1 MRNQSRRAFRDDYAS
16 NTAPALGFDTGGL
29 NFSATVAC
37 VPTHPE
43 HIICAIAKPAHS
55 QNRHDR
61 CAGYNF
67 RPLFQRNPTLP
78 VISFIVVAT
87 LMLLAAL
94 AFVLVPLLRR
104 GTRAVNQ
111 GDRGVLDSA
120 SNIAVFRS
128 AKREI
133 EDEFSRGVIQ
143 AGERDLALSELSQRL
158 VDEVPEEAASSVIA
172 TAAPRASWWL
182 VGALG
187 ALIPVAALSIYA
199 TLGTPQALNGVAT
212 AAAPEPAAKSPMS
225 DKQIVAMVDTLAEKM
240 KQNPGD
246 PKGWMLLARSQG
258 ALGRFPEALAAY
270 ERATILLPNDAQLLA
285 DYADVAVMAQ
295 EGRFDGK
302 PATLIQRA
310 LKLDPANMK
319 ALALAATADMRA
331 GKRDAALVN
340 WKKLKS
346 LVAKDSD
353 DSRQI
358 DAIIAEVEGGRPN
371 DANVLPASAAPP
383 AAVSPPPSSPP
394 PAAKNVNAGTAK
406 VTGKIMLAA
415 EMAAKIAPGDTLFV
429 FARAKQGSRMP
440 LAILKIP
447 APAADKFP
455 YAFELTD
462 AMAMA
467 PGMNLSSVAEV
478 VIEAR
483 ISKSGNAKLQA
494 GDVSGVSAP
503 VVPGAA
509 NVNVTLSTVAP

>member
-1 MRNQSRRAFRDDYAS
+1 
-16 NTAPALGFDTGGL
+16 
-29 NFSATVAC
+29 
-37 VPTHPE
+37 
-43 HIICAIAKPAHS
+43 
-55 QNRHDR
+55 
-61 CAGYNF
+61 
-67 RPLFQRNPTLP
+67 
-78 VISFIVVAT
+78 
-87 LMLLAAL
+87 MLLVAL

-104 GTRAVNQ
+104 ATRAVSQ
-111 GDRGVLDSA
+111 VDGSLPDST

-133 EDEFSRGVIQ
+133 EDEFARGVIH
-143 AGERDLALSELSQRL
+143 ADERDAALNELSQRL
-158 VDEVPEEAASSVIA
+158 VDEVPEEGTSSAIA
-172 TAAPRASWWL
+172 TAVPRASWWL
-182 VGALG
+182 AGVLG
-187 ALIPVAALSIYA
+187 AMIPVAALPIYA
-199 TLGTPQALNGVAT
+199 TLGAPHALNGVAT
-212 AAAPEPAAKSPMS
+212 AAPEPAAQSPMS
-225 DKQIVAMVDTLAEKM
+225 DKQIVSMVDTLAEKM
-240 KQNPGD
+240 KQNPDD
-246 PKGWMLLARSQG
+246 PKGWVLLARSQG
-258 ALGRFPEALAAY
+258 SLGRFPEALAAY
-270 ERATILLPNDAQLLA
+270 ERAVQLLPNDSQLLA

-295 EGRFDGK
+295 QGRFDGK

-358 DAIIAEVEGGRPN
+358 DAIIAEVEGGRS
-371 DANVLPASAAPP
+371 NVLPASAASP

-394 PAAKNVNAGTAK
+394 SPPLPVAGNANTGAAKI
-406 VTGKIMLAA
+406 TGKIMLAA

-455 YAFELTD
+455 HAFELND

-483 ISKSGNAKLQA
+483 ISKSGNAKMQA

-503 VVPGAA
+503 VKPGTTNA
-509 NVNVTLSTVAP
+509 NVTLSTVTP

>member
-1 MRNQSRRAFRDDYAS
+1 
-16 NTAPALGFDTGGL
+16 
-29 NFSATVAC
+29 
-37 VPTHPE
+37 
-43 HIICAIAKPAHS
+43 
-55 QNRHDR
+55 
-61 CAGYNF
+61 
-67 RPLFQRNPTLP
+67 
-78 VISFIVVAT
+78 
-87 LMLLAAL
+87 MLLVAL
-94 AFVLVPLLRR
+94 AFVLLPLLRASR
-104 GTRAVNQ
+104 NGTRAAADGHVTAT
-111 GDRGVLDSA
+111 GST

-133 EDEFSRGVIQ
+133 DDEFSRGVIH
-143 AGERDLALSELSQRL
+143 ADERDLALNELSQRL
-158 VDEVPEEAASSVIA
+158 VDEVPEDPSSTSMA

-182 VGALG
+182 AGALG

-199 TLGTPQALNGVAT
+199 TLGAPRALNGVAT
-212 AAAPEPAAKSPMS
+212 AAAAEPAAKSPMS
-225 DKQIVAMVDTLAEKM
+225 DKQIVTMVDTLAEKM

-246 PKGWMLLARSQG
+246 PKGWVLLARSQG

-295 EGRFDGK
+295 DGRFDGK
-302 PATLIQRA
+302 PATLIRRA

-319 ALALAATADMRA
+319 ALALAATAELRA
-331 GKRDAALVN
+331 GRRDAALVN

-358 DAIIAEVEGGRPN
+358 DAIIAEVEGGRTN
-371 DANVLPASAAPP
+371 ALPAAA
-383 AAVSPPPSSPP
+383 SPPPSSSP
-394 PAAKNVNAGTAK
+394 PAAGNANTNVAK

-415 EMAAKIAPGDTLFV
+415 DMAAKIAPGDTLFV

-447 APAADKFP
+447 VPTADKFP
-455 YAFELTD
+455 HAFELTD

-467 PGMNLSSVAEV
+467 PGMSLSSVAEV

-483 ISKSGNAKLQA
+483 ISKSGNAKSQS

-503 VVPGAA
+503 VTPGAA
-509 NVNVTLSTVAP
+509 NVNVTLSTVTP